1 MEPSNFENQIYTYT
15 PVTVAPPPP
24 RRGWSA
30 LQAIVVVA
38 LVAFAALGGGVA
50 GSVLTARTVLTM
62 MPKAQPAIAQAS
74 APPVVQVPI
83 ASASD
88 GAASN
93 ASLAGTVYR
102 KVAGSVVEISAGGTG
117 SGIVVDA
124 SGLIVT
130 NYHVVSSVLRS
141 RNQKITVRFGNGET
155 RTAKLTQSDQTNDL
169 AVLKV
174 DLPSGVPVATLA
186 DSDAVAVGDFIVA
199 IGNPFGLDGTITQGI
214 VSSVNRSYGGQTD
227 LIQVDAAINPGN
239 SGGPLL
245 NAKGEVIGITS
256 MIASPVRGSVG
267 IGFAVPIN
275 VAKLLLN

>member
-1 MEPSNFENQIYTYT
+1 MESSNYENQIYTYS
-15 PVTVAPPPP
+15 PVAAAPPP

-38 LVAFAALGGGVA
+38 LVVFAALGGGVA
-50 GSVLTARTVLTM
+50 GSVLTARTVLLM
-62 MPKAQPAIAQAS
+62 MPKAQPVAAAQPVAQKPVATEADVPVAS
-74 APPVVQVPI
+74 GSQA
-83 ASASD
+83 
-88 GAASN
+88 GA
-93 ASLAGTVYR
+93 VYR
-102 KVAGSVVEISAGGTG
+102 KVGGSVVEISAGGTG
-117 SGIVVDA
+117 SGIVVNA
-124 SGLIVT
+124 SGLILT

-141 RNQKITVRFGNGET
+141 RNQKITVRFGSGET

-174 DLPSGVPVATLA
+174 ELPSGVPVATLA

>member
-15 PVTVAPPPP
+15 PVTAAPPQ

-30 LQAIVVVA
+30 LQALVVVA
-38 LVAFAALGGGVA
+38 LVAFAALGGGIA

-74 APPVVQVPI
+74 APPAVQVPI
-83 ASASD
+83 ASVSD

-214 VSSVNRSYGGQTD
+214 VSSLNRSYGGQD
-227 LIQVDAAINPGN
+227 GLIQVDAAINPGN

-275 VAKLLLN
+275 VAKALLN

>member
-62 MPKAQPAIAQAS
+62 MPKAQPAIGQAS

-83 ASASD
+83 ASVSD

-141 RNQKITVRFGNGET
+141 RNQKITVRFGSGET

-214 VSSVNRSYGGQTD
+214 VSSVNRSYCGQTD

-275 VAKLLLN
+275 VAKLPLN

>member
-1 MEPSNFENQIYTYT
+1 MESSNYENQIYTYT
-15 PVTVAPPPP
+15 PVTAAPPP

-62 MPKAQPAIAQAS
+62 MPKAQPVAAAQPVAQKPVATEADVSVAS
-74 APPVVQVPI
+74 GSQA
-83 ASASD
+83 
-88 GAASN
+88 GA
-93 ASLAGTVYR
+93 VYR
-102 KVAGSVVEISAGGTG
+102 KVGGSVVEISAGGTG
-117 SGIVVDA
+117 SGIVVDS
-124 SGLIVT
+124 SGLIIT
-130 NYHVVSSVLRS
+130 NYHVIASVLRS
-141 RNQKITVRFGNGET
+141 RNQKINVRFGNGEI
-155 RTAKLTQSDQTNDL
+155 RTAKVFQSDQANDL

-174 DLPSGVPVATLA
+174 DLPDGIPVATLA
-186 DSDAVAVGDFIVA
+186 DSDTVAVGDFIVA

-214 VSSVNRSYGGQTD
+214 VSSVNRSFGGQTD

-245 NAKGEVIGITS
+245 NGKGEVIGINS

>member
-38 LVAFAALGGGVA
+38 LVAFSALGGGVA

-62 MPKAQPAIAQAS
+62 MPKAQPAIGQAS

-83 ASASD
+83 ASVSD

-141 RNQKITVRFGNGET
+141 RNQKITVRFGSGET